1 MGGQNVLT
9 GTVQDMSG
17 GMVKLK
23 SAGGAT
29 FEAPV
34 NGSTPGQGAPMSV
47 AIRRDRVKLKKLN
60 GSAAAGVNQITGTVT
75 AIEYQGSYVKVSIE
89 AEGPFVANV
98 SDRDYFA
105 DPVDSGDP
113 IVASWETADVH
124 TLTKVD
130 TGAAGDPYADTKQG
144 AGAAH

>member
-1 MGGQNVLT
+1 
-9 GTVQDMSG
+9 VQDQSAG
-17 GMVKLK
+17 VVKLK

-29 FEAPV
+29 FEAAV
-34 NGSTPGQGAPMSV
+34 NGSAPPAQGAPMSV
-47 AIRRDRVKLKKLN
+47 AVRRDRVRLKKRN
-60 GSAAAGVNQITGTVT
+60 GSGATGINQITGTVT

-130 TGAAGDPYADTKQG
+130 TGAAGDPYAD
-144 AGAAH
+144 AGGGGH